1 MNRRQSR
8 SPWSATKEKPFLIF
22 LALFL
27 TGINVAYAANA
38 PIDLTPGIQVL
49 SLGAGSSGQKWNAAI
64 QVFLG
69 LTVLSLAPG
78 IIVSATSF
86 IRIVVVLSM
95 LRHAIGMQETPP
107 NAVLVSLALIL
118 TAFTMRPVIDDLR
131 LNSYEPLVRSTIT
144 EEVAFDRAQ
153 GSLKKFLLKQTREK
167 DIALMVELSGEPM
180 PESASQVSL
189 LQLVPAFIINE
200 LRVAFQ
206 IGFVVF
212 VPFLLIDLVVSAVLM
227 ALGMMMVPPSMISL
241 PLKILMFV
249 LIDGWGLVVKSL
261 VASFKP

>member
-1 MNRRQSR
+1 MKR
-8 SPWSATKEKPFLIF
+8 SLASFKAGIRLLGPAIVFLIVYS
-22 LALFL
+22 LMAGDAMAALSS
-27 TGINVAYAANA
+27 V
-38 PIDLTPGIQVL
+38 DVTPGIHL
-49 SLGAGSSGQKWNAAI
+49 IPPSGGSAGQKWNSAI
-64 QVFLG
+64 QVLVG

-78 IIVSATSF
+78 ILVSATSF

-118 TAFTMRPVIDDLR
+118 TVFTMRPVIDEVK
-131 LNSYEPLVRSTIT
+131 SQAYEPLVAAAIT
-144 EEVAFDRAQ
+144 EEVALDRAQ
-153 GSLKKFLLKQTREK
+153 SVMRKFLLKQTREK
-167 DIALMVELSGEPM
+167 DIALMVELSGEAL
-180 PESASQVSL
+180 PESAAQVSM

-206 IGFVVF
+206 IGFIIF

-249 LIDGWGLVVKSL
+249 LIDGWGLVVKAL
-261 VASFKP
+261 VSSFKL